1 MNRRYFIQAVSAFL
15 ALSALSSSC
24 KGRKKLSGKI
34 MGASAHVG
42 HLLRDKKFDKPV
54 SIIQKDVV
62 IIGGGISGL
71 SAAYH
76 LKKTGVH
83 DFLLLDLE
91 EKTGGNS
98 AHGNNATSAYPW
110 GAHYVPIPNND
121 LTEYISFL
129 KEANVITGQNEQ
141 GLPLYNDMFLCFHP
155 EERLYINGQWQEGLV
170 PHFGVPPEER
180 KQIEKFLAL
189 MNDFRYK
196 KGSDGKE
203 AFALPVN
210 ASSNDDAFVQLDS
223 VTMKAWL
230 EQQGFNSP
238 YLHWYVNYC
247 TRDDFGTP
255 YDKASAW
262 AGIHYFACRKGKGA
276 NAEHQDVLTWP
287 EGNGWLAQQ
296 LQNSIQANIQ
306 TSNLATKIEQS
317 EDKIIVSYFDVK
329 SNLVKAIEA
338 KQCIVA
344 VPQFV
349 ASRLLNDPVRIKE
362 VQQHLQYVPW
372 MVANLS
378 VSQLEERSGAPPS
391 WDNVIYGSDSLGY
404 VEATHQLL
412 NQYMPRRNLT
422 YYLPLTEGN
431 VLEARKAAQATTY
444 GQWTEKVFRDL
455 KRIHPNIEEATEELN
470 VQIWGH
476 SMAQPVP
483 GMIHGRIRQK
493 LSASISNRIH
503 FAHTDL
509 AGVSL
514 FEEGFYQGLNAAN
527 IVKQN
532 LPA

>member
-1 MNRRYFIQAVSAFL
+1 
-15 ALSALSSSC
+15 
-24 KGRKKLSGKI
+24 
-34 MGASAHVG
+34 
-42 HLLRDKKFDKPV
+42 
-54 SIIQKDVV
+54 
-62 IIGGGISGL
+62 
-71 SAAYH
+71 
-76 LKKTGVH
+76 
-83 DFLLLDLE
+83 
-91 EKTGGNS
+91 
-98 AHGNNATSAYPW
+98 
-110 GAHYVPIPNND
+110 
-121 LTEYISFL
+121 
-129 KEANVITGQNEQ
+129 
-141 GLPLYNDMFLCFHP
+141 
-155 EERLYINGQWQEGLV
+155 
-170 PHFGVPPEER
+170 
-180 KQIEKFLAL
+180 
-189 MNDFRYK
+189 
-196 KGSDGKE
+196 
-203 AFALPVN
+203 
-210 ASSNDDAFVQLDS
+210 
-223 VTMKAWL
+223 
-230 EQQGFNSP
+230 
-238 YLHWYVNYC
+238 VNYC

-287 EGNGWLAQQ
+287 QGNGWLAQQ